1 MANILIVE
9 DEISIA
15 SGLENIIKSIDKDI
29 TTTVTGYAEQAC
41 NMADSDDFDL
51 FLLDIELLDYSGL
64 KLAGEI
70 RRMEK
75 YKLTPIIFIT
85 ALPSKE
91 LLAFKEIHCYD
102 YIVKP
107 FKEETV
113 RDAVNTI
120 LKYGVKKE
128 KYISFNLKDFMY
140 RIKMDDIIYFEA
152 VQRKIEVVTIKE
164 RFQISGYTLN
174 GLQEELTNNFIR
186 CHRGYIVNTLY
197 ISRID
202 KVLNVLDLEYTDM
215 KIPVGRSF
223 KDSLGGAFNESF
235 GD

>member
-9 DEISIA
+9 DEINIA
-15 SGLENIIKSIDKDI
+15 SGLEDIVKSIDKDI
-29 TTTVTGYAEQAC
+29 ETSITGYAKGALELSAT
-41 NMADSDDFDL
+41 NDFDL

-64 KLAGEI
+64 RLAGELREI
-70 RRMEK
+70 DK

-128 KYISFNLKDFMY
+128 KYISFDLKDYMY
-140 RIKMDDIIYFEA
+140 RIKTDDIIYLEA
-152 VQRKIEVVTIKE
+152 VQRKIEVVTTKE
-164 RFQISGYTLN
+164 RFQVSNYTLN
-174 GLQEELTNNFIR
+174 GLQDELTDNFVR

-197 ISRID
+197 ISKID
-202 KVLNVLDLEYTDM
+202 KVQNVLDLEYTDIR
-215 KIPVGRSF
+215 IPIGRSF
-223 KDSLGGAFNESF
+223 KEALGGAFNDSS
-235 GD
+235 GN

>member
-9 DEISIA
+9 DEINIA
-15 SGLENIIKSIDKDI
+15 SGLEDIVKSIDKDI
-29 TTTVTGYAEQAC
+29 ETSITGYAKEALELSAT
-41 NMADSDDFDL
+41 NDFDL

-64 KLAGEI
+64 RLAGEL
-70 RRMEK
+70 REMDK

-128 KYISFNLKDFMY
+128 KYISFDLKDYMY
-140 RIKMDDIIYFEA
+140 RIKTDDIIYLEA
-152 VQRKIEVVTIKE
+152 VQRKIEVVTTKE
-164 RFQISGYTLN
+164 RFQVSNYTLN
-174 GLQEELTNNFIR
+174 GLQDELTDNFVR

-197 ISRID
+197 ISKID
-202 KVLNVLDLEYTDM
+202 KVQNVLDLEYTDIR
-215 KIPVGRSF
+215 IPIGRSF
-223 KDSLGGAFNESF
+223 KEALGGAFNDSS
-235 GD
+235 GN

>member
-9 DEISIA
+9 DEITIA
-15 SGLENIIKSIDKDI
+15 SGLDNIVKSIDNDI
-29 TTTVTGYAEQAC
+29 ETTITGYAEEAF
-41 NMADSDDFDL
+41 NMASSDDFDL

-64 KLAGEI
+64 TLAGEL
-70 RRMEK
+70 REMDK

-128 KYISFNLKDFMY
+128 QYISFDLKDFMY
-140 RIKMDDIIYFEA
+140 RIKMDDIIYLEA
-152 VQRKIEVVTIKE
+152 VQRKIEVVTTKE
-164 RFQISGYTLN
+164 RFQVSNYTLN
-174 GLQEELTNNFIR
+174 GLQDELTDNFVR

-202 KVLNVLDLEYTDM
+202 KVQNVLDLEYTDIR
-215 KIPVGRSF
+215 IPIGRSF
-223 KDSLGGAFNESF
+223 KEALGGAFNDSS
-235 GD
+235 GN

>member
-9 DEISIA
+9 DEINIA
-15 SGLENIIKSIDKDI
+15 SGLEDIVKSIDKDI
-29 TTTVTGYAEQAC
+29 ETSITGYAKEALELSAT
-41 NMADSDDFDL
+41 NDFDL

-64 KLAGEI
+64 RLAGEL
-70 RRMEK
+70 RKMDK

-120 LKYGVKKE
+120 LKYGIKKE
-128 KYISFNLKDFMY
+128 KYISFDLKDYMY
-140 RIKMDDIIYFEA
+140 RIKMDDIIYLEA
-152 VQRKIEVVTIKE
+152 VQRKIEVVTTRE
-164 RFQISGYTLN
+164 RFQVSNYTLN
-174 GLQEELTNNFIR
+174 GLQDELTDNFVR

-202 KVLNVLDLEYTDM
+202 KVQNVLDLEYTDIR
-215 KIPVGRSF
+215 IPIGRSF
-223 KDSLGGAFNESF
+223 KEALGGAFNDSS
-235 GD
+235 GN

>member
-9 DEISIA
+9 DEINIA
-15 SGLENIIKSIDKDI
+15 SGLEDIVKSIDKDI
-29 TTTVTGYAEQAC
+29 ETSITGYAKEALELSAT
-41 NMADSDDFDL
+41 NDFDL

-64 KLAGEI
+64 RLAGEL
-70 RRMEK
+70 REMDK

-128 KYISFNLKDFMY
+128 KYISFDLKDYMY
-140 RIKMDDIIYFEA
+140 RIKTDDIIYLEA
-152 VQRKIEVVTIKE
+152 VQRKIEVVTTRE
-164 RFQISGYTLN
+164 RFQVSNYTLN
-174 GLQEELTNNFIR
+174 GLQDELTDNFVR

-197 ISRID
+197 ISKID
-202 KVLNVLDLEYTDM
+202 KVQNVLDLEYTDIR
-215 KIPVGRSF
+215 IPIGRSF
-223 KDSLGGAFNESF
+223 KEALGGAFNDSS
-235 GD
+235 GN